1 MKKWKKLGIGMTMI
15 VVCIAGNGIY
25 YGIENYN
32 GQQFETAS
40 TKNETG
46 KQGSITQV
54 TEQTATE
61 VITSER
67 NTTEDAMAKVLEE
80 RRKNPLLLLVNKDH
94 ALPADYE
101 VSLATLNDG
110 HQVAEVIYDDL
121 MDMLSAAK
129 EAGCSV
135 VVASAYRTEQQQEQL
150 LKQEI
155 RKNMWNGMNE
165 EEAEADALLTV
176 APYGYSEHETGYT
189 VDLVDA
195 NNQMLDD
202 TQETTTANIW
212 LRRNCWKYGFVM
224 RYPRG
229 KEDITGYSYESWH
242 FRYVGKAD
250 AKEMT
255 EERVTLEEYLNTL
268 TQRK

>member
-1 MKKWKKLGIGMTMI
+1 MRKWKKIGIGVAVI
-15 VVCIAGNGIY
+15 AACIAGNGIY
-25 YGIENYN
+25 YGIERYKDRP
-32 GQQFETAS
+32 FETAGAN
-40 TKNETG
+40 KETG
-46 KQGSITQV
+46 SQGSITQI

-61 VITSER
+61 AEVSEQ
-67 NTTEDAMAKVLEE
+67 NTEEEAEIKRIEE
-80 RRKNPLLLLVNKDH
+80 RRKNPLLLLVNKQH
-94 ALPADYE
+94 ALPDNYE

-121 MDMLSAAK
+121 IEMLADAK
-129 EAGCSV
+129 EAGRSV
-135 VVASAYRTEQQQEQL
+135 VVASAYRTEQRQEQL

-155 RKNMWNGMNE
+155 RKNMWNGMTE

-202 TQETTTANIW
+202 TQEKTAANIW
-212 LRRNCWKYGFVM
+212 LRRNCWKYGFIM
-224 RYPRG
+224 RYPKG

-242 FRYVGKAD
+242 FRYVGKEA
-250 AKEMT
+250 AEEMT
-255 EERVTLEEYLNTL
+255 MEHVTLEEYLNE
-268 TQRK
+268 